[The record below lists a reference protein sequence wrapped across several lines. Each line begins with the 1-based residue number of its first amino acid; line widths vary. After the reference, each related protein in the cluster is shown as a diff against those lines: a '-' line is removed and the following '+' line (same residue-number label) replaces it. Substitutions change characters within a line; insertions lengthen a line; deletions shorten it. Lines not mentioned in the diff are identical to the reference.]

1 MPTTAHSRQI
11 RRAPLAH
18 DPVRTC
24 TEPASTIQ
32 RIQLR
37 TELTRQRAIL
47 LADTHLSLLTDEEP
61 EMHPDPIDQACS
73 EFGQDLAIQ
82 VRVRAFDKLRHI
94 EQALRLMQTN
104 DYGRCRRCHR
114 EIPFERLSVKPDALF
129 CVPCLTLIEHGAAR
143 N

>member
-1 MPTTAHSRQI
+1 MSIPAQSRQS
-11 RRAPLAH
+11 RRSPLAQDH
-18 DPVRTC
+18 DRTC
-24 TEPASTIQ
+24 IEPATTIQ

-47 LADTHLSLLTDEEP
+47 LSDTHLSLLTDEEP
-61 EMHPDPIDQACS
+61 EMHPDPIDQAS
-73 EFGQDLAIQ
+73 TEFGQKLAIQ

-104 DYGRCRRCHR
+104 NYGRCRQCHR
-114 EIPFERLSVKPDALF
+114 EIPFGRLSVKPDALF
-129 CVPCLTLIEHGAAR
+129 CVPCLTLIERGAAR

>member
-1 MPTTAHSRQI
+1 MSITAQSRQP
-11 RRAPLAH
+11 RRSPLVQ
-18 DPVRTC
+18 DPGRTC
-24 TEPASTIQ
+24 TEPATTIQ

-47 LADTHLSLLTDEEP
+47 LADTHLSLLTDKEP
-61 EMHPDPIDQACS
+61 EMHSDPIDQACS

-82 VRVRAFDKLRHI
+82 VRVRAFDRLRHI

-104 DYGRCRRCHR
+104 GYGRCRRCHR